1 MAEQVIGLKHD
12 GRPQIPRSVVSGFFK
27 QLHVGTCTRSMS
39 EWAKLSK
46 PNINSQMG
54 TTVPVRISS
63 HIVEHGVLVSNIG
76 EVIRFKRYHNSS
88 LAYVTS
94 MPSLVS

>member
-1 MAEQVIGLKHD
+1 MMADPKYHGVLYPG
-12 GRPQIPRSVVSGFFK
+12 S
-27 QLHVGTCTRSMS
+27 
-39 EWAKLSK
+39 LSSFMWVPAQEVCRTGPSLAQTE
-46 PNINSQMG
+46 PNTNSQMG

>member
-1 MAEQVIGLKHD
+1 MWVPAQEVCRTGPSLAQ
-12 GRPQIPRSVVSGFFK
+12 
-27 QLHVGTCTRSMS
+27 T
-39 EWAKLSK
+39 E